1 MVATVLKTCLLSIAV
16 LLACKSNH
24 ADEEKKDII
33 QPPKT
38 ETKSD
43 VDFWLTNTDQSSLF
57 KKQNVS
63 LLFSPATNTG
73 STIEIDDSKQFQE
86 IDGFGY
92 TLTGGSATLI
102 NSLNESSKAALL
114 KELFQHDGNNIGVS
128 YLRISLGASDLSES
142 VFTYNDLP
150 VGEIDLELKKFT
162 LEKEKK
168 DLIPVLKEIISIFP
182 QIKIMASPWTPPLWM
197 KTNNN
202 SVGGSLKP
210 EYYDVYARY
219 LAKYIQEM
227 AKEGIIIDALT
238 VQNEPLHP
246 GNNPSLLMLAAD
258 QKNFVKN
265 NLGPVFK
272 AENIKTKIVVYDHN
286 ADKPEYPIEILN
298 DPDAKKYVDG
308 SAFHLYA
315 GSISA
320 LSIVH
325 NAHPDKNIYFTE
337 QWVGAPSN
345 FSEDFKWHVENVII
359 GSMNNWSKVAL
370 EWNLA
375 ADALQKPHTQ
385 GGCTQCLGA
394 LTIDGPSISRNVA
407 YYIIAHASKFVR
419 PGSKRIF
426 SSAAT
431 NLQNVAFKTPEGKI
445 ALIVLNKSGATQ
457 SFNVKYNG
465 KQVSSTLN
473 AGSVGTYVW

>member
-1 MVATVLKTCLLSIAV
+1 MVTTVLKTCLLSAV
-16 LLACKSNH
+16 ALFACKSNH
-24 ADEEKKDII
+24 ADDEKKGII

-63 LLFSPATNTG
+63 LLFGPAANTG

-168 DLIPVLKEIISIFP
+168 DLIPVLKQIISIFP

-202 SVGGSLKP
+202 SVGGSLRP

-320 LSIVH
+320 LSTVH

-345 FSEDFKWHVENVII
+345 FSGDFKWHVENVII